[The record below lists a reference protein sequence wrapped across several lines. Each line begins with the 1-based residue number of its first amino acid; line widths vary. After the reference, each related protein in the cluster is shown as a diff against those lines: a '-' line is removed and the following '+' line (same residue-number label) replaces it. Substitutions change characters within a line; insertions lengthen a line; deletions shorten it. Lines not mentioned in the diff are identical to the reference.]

1 MGIFND
7 EWENEV
13 YRLKAQIRELE
24 KENKSLREQLAKQE
38 TLENELAIVRANL
51 VQVEM
56 QRDTFAM
63 KLAIYGV
70 RPNLKPWDN
79 KEVE

>member
-13 YRLKAQIRELE
+13 YRLKARIKELE
-24 KENKSLREQLAKQE
+24 KEDAELQEKVHQLKCE
-38 TLENELAIVRANL
+38 LEVVRANL
-51 VQVEM
+51 IQVEM

-63 KLAIYGV
+63 KLAIYGIK
-70 RPNLKPWDN
+70 PKPWDS

>member
-7 EWENEV
+7 GWEDEV
-13 YRLKAQIRELE
+13 YRLKARIKELE
-24 KENKSLREQLAKQE
+24 KEN
-38 TLENELAIVRANL
+38 ENLRANL
-51 VQVEM
+51 TQVSM

-63 KLAIYGV
+63 KLAIYGIS
-70 RPNLKPWDN
+70 PKPWDN